1 MVEAFKVVL
10 LAPWSSQT
18 TPRDVTRCPI
28 PKLVTRLSFSES
40 TSASNSCRTYAW
52 VALATPTSPANRS
65 SETCRNAGLP
75 ATTNTK
81 ETPFSTR
88 SVIVQ
93 HVSYPHSHHN
103 WAIPLI
109 LRGFT
114 GDFVVRITLRGCRSS
129 HLAAEG
135 ARHAPYSTLG

>member
-1 MVEAFKVVL
+1 MGEEDLKVAEEGVCDKGGESVGGLVVEAFKVVL

-65 SETCRNAGLP
+65 SETCRNAGLAP
-75 ATTNTK
+75 AP
-81 ETPFSTR
+81 TPTPIETR
-88 SVIVQ
+88 S
-93 HVSYPHSHHN
+93 
-103 WAIPLI
+103 
-109 LRGFT
+109 
-114 GDFVVRITLRGCRSS
+114 
-129 HLAAEG
+129 
-135 ARHAPYSTLG
+135 